1 MRVLQQQL
9 HLCISAGDFMALVHL
24 YIGLHRFDE
33 SEFLLDAL
41 ADNDQ
46 FELILSVGS
55 SRLICVI
62 ITLHFIEIC
71 HAAGGFGR

>member
-55 SRLICVI
+55 S
-62 ITLHFIEIC
+62 
-71 HAAGGFGR
+71 